1 MLILGIDEEEENTE
15 DDDKGYG
22 DGEDDKMKK
31 DGSYECKVL
40 NCPCNFVVILDV
52 VGNYRL
58 MWLMQPRL
66 WLPRPQTP

>member
-31 DGSYECKVL
+31 DGSYE
-40 NCPCNFVVILDV
+40 
-52 VGNYRL
+52 
-58 MWLMQPRL
+58 WT
-66 WLPRPQTP
+66 QTLFSMDHFHMKLFK